1 MNERLKLLY
10 GTGNPAKLQGMRETL
25 SPLDLEIVGLS
36 DMDKALPEVPEN
48 GKNPLE
54 NACGKAMAYYQFYG
68 VPVFSCDSG
77 LYFENVPDD
86 EFQPGINVRNI
97 GGKRLS
103 DSEMI
108 LYYGLKARQYGGKL
122 TARYKNAICLV
133 LSENEIF
140 KSMDESLWGEPFY
153 IVGKPH
159 EKRVEGFPLDS
170 LSVDIASGEY
180 YFDLPQNVESN
191 MNEGFRAFFENV
203 LKEKLL

>member
-1 MNERLKLLY
+1 MGKITLLY
-10 GTGNPAKLQGMRETL
+10 GTGNPAKLQAMREAL
-25 SPLDLEIVGLS
+25 SPLNLEIVGLP
-36 DMDKALPEVPEN
+36 DMDKAPPEVPEN
-48 GKNPLE
+48 GNNPLE
-54 NACGKAMAYYQFYG
+54 NAYEKALAYYLFYG
-68 VPVFSCDSG
+68 APVFSCDSG
-77 LYFENVPDD
+77 LYFENVSD
-86 EFQPGINVRNI
+86 EEQPGINVRNI

-108 LYYGLKARQYGGKL
+108 LYYGLKARQYGGKMV
-122 TARYKNAICLV
+122 ARYKNAICLV

-191 MNEGFRAFFENV
+191 MNEGFRVFFENV

>member
-1 MNERLKLLY
+1 MGKITLLY
-10 GTGNPAKLQGMRETL
+10 GTGNPAKLQGMREAL

-36 DMDKALPEVPEN
+36 DMDKTPPEVPEN
-48 GKNPLE
+48 GNNPLE
-54 NACGKAMAYYQFYG
+54 NAYEKALAYYRFYG
-68 VPVFSCDSG
+68 IPVFSCDSG
-77 LYFENVPDD
+77 LYFDDVPN
-86 EFQPGINVRNI
+86 EEQPGINVRNI

-108 LYYGLKARQYGGKL
+108 LYYALKAREYGGKL

-133 LSENEIF
+133 LSENEIR

-159 EKRVEGFPLDS
+159 EKRVEGFPIDS
-170 LSVDIASGEY
+170 LSVDIASGNY
-180 YFDLPQNVESN
+180 YYDLPQSVESN
-191 MNEGFRAFFENV
+191 MNEGFRVFFENV

>member
-1 MNERLKLLY
+1 MGKITLLY
-10 GTGNPAKLQGMRETL
+10 GTGNPAKLQGMREAL

-36 DMDKALPEVPEN
+36 DMDKAPPEVSEN
-48 GKNPLE
+48 GNNPLE
-54 NACGKAMAYYQFYG
+54 NAYEKALAYYRFYG

-77 LYFENVPDD
+77 LYFDNVPD
-86 EFQPGINVRNI
+86 EEQPGINVRNI

-108 LYYGLKARQYGGKL
+108 LYYALKAREYGGKL

-159 EKRVEGFPLDS
+159 EKRVEGFPIDS
-170 LSVDIASGEY
+170 LSVDIASGKY
-180 YFDLPQNVESN
+180 YYDLPQSVESN
-191 MNEGFRAFFENV
+191 MNEGFRVFFENV